1 MANYYYAYS
10 GHKYGLDRVKRAVAL
25 IKALRTQGVEVNLL
39 LNDFRAGLAARE
51 LGVMDSVTVETIWDI
66 DAVAQRGD
74 VVFID
79 SPEDDRGKLE
89 HYSDEYNPLFRVLD
103 SCDKRVSYGEVMMK
117 PDCDDVTECISSI
130 IIESDYF
137 DIVPKEERTL
147 FFFGDAD
154 YDKVV
159 LSNADFFEGTGME
172 LLLGHY
178 FFIKYE
184 DDLAKV
190 FDVLHEPEEYSELIC
205 SSGTVVTFS
214 AQCAL
219 DARAAEANVIY
230 MKKPEDAACLLRQFE
245 AFGIKVIDSFDKE
258 QLTGALGSSHK
269 ETSWNERKVP
279 NSIINIS
286 KKIVNRINL

>member
-1 MANYYYAYS
+1 MAIYYYAYS

-25 IKALRTQGVEVNLL
+25 IKALEKQGVEVNLL

-66 DAVAQRGD
+66 DAVAKRGD
-74 VVFID
+74 IVFID
-79 SPEDDRGKLE
+79 SPEDDKGKLE
-89 HYSDEYNPLFRVLD
+89 HYSDEYNPLFYVVD
-103 SCDKRVSYGEVMMK
+103 SCDKKASYDEVMMK
-117 PDCDDVTECISSI
+117 PDCDDAAECISSI

-137 DIVPKEERTL
+137 DIVPKEERIL

-159 LSNADFFEGTGME
+159 LSNADFFEGMGME

-184 DDLAKV
+184 DDLAKL
-190 FDVLHEPEEYSELIC
+190 FDVLHEPEEYRELIC
-205 SSGTVVTFS
+205 SSSTVVTFS

-219 DARAAEANVIY
+219 DARAAEANAIY
-230 MKKPEDAACLLRQFE
+230 MKKPEDSACLLQEFE
-245 AFGIKVIDSFDKE
+245 TFGIKIIDGFDKE
-258 QLTGALGSSHK
+258 QLIEALDSSF
-269 ETSWNERKVP
+269 NERKVP
-279 NSIINIS
+279 NSIIGIS
-286 KKIVNRINL
+286 KTIKNRINL

>member
-1 MANYYYAYS
+1 MKIYYYAYS

-25 IKALRTQGVEVNLL
+25 IKALGTQGVEVNLL

-66 DAVAQRGD
+66 DAVAKRGD

-89 HYSDEYNPLFRVLD
+89 YYSDEYSPLFRVVD
-103 SCDKRVSYGEVMMK
+103 SCDKKASYDEVIMK
-117 PDCDDVTECISSI
+117 PDCDDTTECISSI
-130 IIESDYF
+130 ITDSDYF
-137 DIVPKEERTL
+137 DIVPKEERIL

-159 LSNADFFEGTGME
+159 LSNADFFKGMGME

-184 DDLAKV
+184 DDLGKL
-190 FDVLHEPEEYSELIC
+190 FDVLHEPEEYSELVC
-205 SSGTVVTFS
+205 SSSTVVTFS

-230 MKKPEDAACLLRQFE
+230 MKKPEDSACLLQEFE
-245 AFGIKVIDSFDKE
+245 IFGIKIIDGFNKE
-258 QLTGALGSSHK
+258 ELIEALGTSRND
-269 ETSWNERKVP
+269 TSWNERKVP
-279 NSIINIS
+279 NSIKSIS
-286 KKIVNRINL
+286 EKIAKKLNL